1 MCSSSNSQGTLPPPL
16 GRNSDLAPIPSSRF
30 DRPAT
35 KAPPPRSTA
44 GKNYTKFACLP
55 NPFTKAST
63 LTYKDDMLH
72 KSGEQKAES
81 NYFVSADEYLDDKYP
96 NNEGNTRTS
105 MGSPKSAIFKTSN
118 LAPAF

>member
-1 MCSSSNSQGTLPPPL
+1 
-16 GRNSDLAPIPSSRF
+16 
-30 DRPAT
+30 
-35 KAPPPRSTA
+35 
-44 GKNYTKFACLP
+44 
-55 NPFTKAST
+55 
-63 LTYKDDMLH
+63 MLH
-72 KSGEQKAES
+72 KSGEQKTES